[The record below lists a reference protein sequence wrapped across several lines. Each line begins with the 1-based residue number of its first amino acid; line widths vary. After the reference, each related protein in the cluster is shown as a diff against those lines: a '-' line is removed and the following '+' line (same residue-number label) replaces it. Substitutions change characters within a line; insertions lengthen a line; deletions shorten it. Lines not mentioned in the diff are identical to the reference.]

1 MYPYPVLLGMGL
13 YEILLTAALLLSLFL
28 ADKMGVLRGFS
39 VKLQKLLIFAYVVA
53 VFAALFG
60 AVFFQAVYNALKTGE
75 FSLKNAGMT
84 FYGGLIFGVAAFLG
98 VWFGVGHFYCKGEPK
113 EKFGALADMAA
124 CIIPLAHGLGRLGC
138 FTAGC
143 CHGAVTDKW
152 YGVDMHTREG
162 VQKVVPVQLFEAI
175 FLFALAGVLLWLFFK
190 KFGKE
195 NKGRFPLLPIYC
207 IGYGVWRFFIEYAR
221 ADERGQTLV
230 SFLSPSQLIAVLM
243 VIAGGIYLFIWLKSL
258 QKSNGKE

>member
-1 MYPYPVLLGMGL
+1 
-13 YEILLTAALLLSLFL
+13 
-28 ADKMGVLRGFS
+28 
-39 VKLQKLLIFAYVVA
+39 
-53 VFAALFG
+53 
-60 AVFFQAVYNALKTGE
+60 
-75 FSLKNAGMT
+75 MT

-98 VWFGVGHFYCKGEPK
+98 IWFGVGHFYCPKNEPK

-124 CIIPLAHGLGRLGC
+124 CVIPLAHGFGRLGC

-152 YGVDMHTREG
+152 YGVVMHTRDG
-162 VQKVVPVQLFEAI
+162 LQKVVPVQLFEAI

-207 IGYGVWRFFIEYAR
+207 IGYGVWRFFIEFAR
-221 ADERGQTLV
+221 ADERGQTVV

-258 QKSNGKE
+258 QKSNGKEY

>member
-162 VQKVVPVQLFEAI
+162 VQKVVPVH
-175 FLFALAGVLLWLFFK
+175 FLLLIIT
-190 KFGKE
+190 
-195 NKGRFPLLPIYC
+195 NSTR
-207 IGYGVWRFFIEYAR
+207 WR
-221 ADERGQTLV
+221 TV
-230 SFLSPSQLIAVLM
+230 SP
-243 VIAGGIYLFIWLKSL
+243 
-258 QKSNGKE
+258 E